1 MLRDGIAGAPLM
13 HPQDP
18 MSALFALRARGDTE
32 AASAA
37 FRIDNLLT
45 EPDDELGH
53 PPLNER
59 VTSYFSSAPTGD
71 AGPGPLPR
79 ASVRSDTELTHRAVG
94 QPPCRTETRPGCGPF
109 GRAMSSTDQ
118 TRHTTEGADGVCDT
132 GRP

>member
-1 MLRDGIAGAPLM
+1 MYAKQVQVDEAIITMLRDGIARAPLM

-18 MSALFALRARGDTE
+18 MSALFALRAHGDVE

-45 EPDDELGH
+45 EPDEELSH

-59 VTSYFSSAPTGD
+59 VTSYLSSAPTGD

-79 ASVRSDTELTHRAVG
+79 AAFEAILN
-94 QPPCRTETRPGCGPF
+94 
-109 GRAMSSTDQ
+109 
-118 TRHTTEGADGVCDT
+118 
-132 GRP
+132 